1 MSKCGVI
8 AVASVALLV
17 SSCSVVGGSSDANDG
32 DAGAASSPLA
42 DFLGIG
48 DLGNARSDDA
58 QARLLD
64 IQREINDS
72 VAACMT
78 AQGFEFVPPDLDEVT
93 SFDSAGP
100 DGIEYGTPEY
110 TARYGFGVT
119 TQRWPQ
125 STVGPELVGYEDFS
139 ESEYIDPNQAY
150 LEGLTE
156 AERIA
161 YDAALYGDGPDY
173 EWDPSLTDDENQER
187 AEAFYADYDA
197 SGCYAEAEQGGA
209 FANVSAFY
217 EEFGDQLFELYD
229 QIESDPR
236 VTQRLAEIEQCI
248 TEQGFDYV
256 DPISPYEHWEPA
268 LSEIDQQHL
277 SWPANESGDGPSAP
291 VMDDEGKALL
301 APLQAEEIAI
311 ATATDECGGS
321 QTELMALY
329 ESVRNELEQ
338 QFLDDNADA
347 VAGFRADGS

>member
-17 SSCSVVGGSSDANDG
+17 SRCSVVGGSSDANDG

-139 ESEYIDPNQAY
+139 EVRVHRPQP
-150 LEGLTE
+150 GLPGGPHRGR
-156 AERIA
+156 ADR
-161 YDAALYGDGPDY
+161 LRRGPLRRRPDY

-197 SGCYAEAEQGGA
+197 SGCYAEAEQGEA
-209 FANVSAFY
+209 RSPTCRRSTRSSATSSSSSTTRSRRPPRHPTV
-217 EEFGDQLFELYD
+217 GRDRAVHHRAGLRLRRSDQSLRALGT
-229 QIESDPR
+229 S
-236 VTQRLAEIEQCI
+236 
-248 TEQGFDYV
+248 TERDRSTT
-256 DPISPYEHWEPA
+256 P
-268 LSEIDQQHL
+268 
-277 SWPANESGDGPSAP
+277 
-291 VMDDEGKALL
+291 LL
-301 APLQAEEIAI
+301 AGERVRRRAKCARDGRRGQGPPCPAAGRGDRDRHGDRRVRRQPDRTDGALRIGEERAR
-311 ATATDECGGS
+311 A
-321 QTELMALY
+321 
-329 ESVRNELEQ
+329 
-338 QFLDDNADA
+338 A
-347 VAGFRADGS
+347 VPR